1 MGARGPLVAD
11 KQSNQ
16 IQFEIWNK
24 QEHIDCTCHKFIC
37 IFLSLIQLKDHLKDS
52 VKY

>member
-11 KQSNQ
+11 KQRNQ

-24 QEHIDCTCHKFIC
+24 LEHIDCTCHKFIC
-37 IFLSLIQLKDHLKDS
+37 IFLAVDS
-52 VKY
+52 VKRPS

>member
-11 KQSNQ
+11 KQHNQ

-24 QEHIDCTCHKFIC
+24 LEHIDCTCTNLFVS
-37 IFLSLIQLKDHLKDS
+37 FLLLIQLKDRLKDS

>member
-24 QEHIDCTCHKFIC
+24 QEHTDCTCHKFVS
-37 IFLSLIQLKDHLKDS
+37 FLPLIQLKDSLKDS